1 MATAGK
7 PPRSTDFTSGEP
19 PVSKEQ
25 LRKDRI
31 NLILVVVIFGAL
43 IGLMI
48 WLASMGPAGGQF
60 DYTYPMVP

>member
-1 MATAGK
+1 MASAGK
-7 PPRSTDFTSGEP
+7 PSRTNDFSSGDQ

-31 NLILVVVIFGAL
+31 NLILVVVIFAAL

-48 WLASMGPAGGQF
+48 WLASMGPGSGQF
-60 DYTYPMVP
+60 DYTYPLVP

>member
-1 MATAGK
+1 MATAGNAPQK
-7 PPRSTDFTSGEP
+7 MNFSTGES

-31 NLILVVVIFGAL
+31 NLALVLVVFAVL

-48 WLASMGPAGGQF
+48 WLASMGPPPG
-60 DYTYPMVP
+60 DYIYTYPMIP